1 MVWVKIK
8 ENKMKYFINYT
19 NEGEIL
25 GFAKGD
31 TDLNIEVSNS
41 KWVEGQSYNKII
53 IDGKNISFDKV
64 DWRTPE
70 EIAEA
75 ELERKNAEI
84 TRQLET
90 LTVTIST
97 GKTFDANNQ
106 ARIDLADAIRGA
118 ETTKELID
126 KGVLPADT
134 VWDRTEWRMAD
145 NSMVEV
151 TLDELKEASLLAV
164 QTYAKVKGIRE

>member
-1 MVWVKIK
+1 MIAIK
-8 ENKMKYFINYT
+8 
-19 NEGEIL
+19 
-25 GFAKGD
+25 
-31 TDLNIEVSNS
+31 
-41 KWVEGQSYNKII
+41 Q
-53 IDGKNISFDKV
+53 
-64 DWRTPE
+64 RTPE

-75 ELERKNAEI
+75 ELERKKAEI
-84 TRQLET
+84 ARQLET
-90 LTVTIST
+90 LTVTTST
-97 GKTFDANNQ
+97 GKTFDATNQ

-126 KGVLPADT
+126 KGVQPADT